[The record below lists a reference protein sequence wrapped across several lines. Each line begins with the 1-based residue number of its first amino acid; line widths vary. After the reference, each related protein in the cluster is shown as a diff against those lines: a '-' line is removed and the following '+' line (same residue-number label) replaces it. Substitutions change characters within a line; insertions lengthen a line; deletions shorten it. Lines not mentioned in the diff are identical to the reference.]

1 MSCCVWPATSRE
13 NRAPQGPKSFRVR
26 PLPGALAAGG
36 GDGEHP
42 AGGGAQPQPGGRARP
57 RLVCRSWGGWDE
69 RKPRPPRA
77 LVRSRCGSGGARS
90 RQEHAGARPRSGP
103 ARGSSTQEQS
113 GLETPAPART
123 PPQRDAALR
132 ADSAVQKRGLARLA
146 RPGPRAA
153 GMDSARSP
161 CEYRAL
167 PPAAFVCA
175 PRRRSPLPAR
185 PGPASF
191 VEPAPVQCFPLP
203 LASMSPPQPPA
214 GKPNGVAPVLA
225 LTPFSRLRSP
235 SVAPVGPQGHL
246 AGRPSWSPR
255 DNPRQAVFAARG

>member
-1 MSCCVWPATSRE
+1 MSGLRRSQVGVSGPAP
-13 NRAPQGPKSFRVR
+13 RAGLGRV
-26 PLPGALAAGG
+26 
-36 GDGEHP
+36 
-42 AGGGAQPQPGGRARP
+42 GR
-57 RLVCRSWGGWDE
+57 

-77 LVRSRCGSGGARS
+77 LGRSRCGSGGARS

-113 GLETPAPART
+113 GLATPALART
-123 PPQRDAALR
+123 PPQRKEASR
-132 ADSAVQKRGLARLA
+132 ADSGPGA
-146 RPGPRAA
+146 RPRPPRSPDPWAA

-175 PRRRSPLPAR
+175 PHHRSPLPAR

-191 VEPAPVQCFPLP
+191 VEPALIRCFPLP
-203 LASMSPPQPPA
+203 GASLSPPQPPV
-214 GKPNGVAPVLA
+214 GQPSRVAPGLA
-225 LTPFSRLRSP
+225 LTPFSSLCSP
-235 SVAPVGPQGHL
+235 SVAPVGPLGHL

-255 DNPRQAVFAARG
+255 DSPNQAVFVAWG